1 MSAEARAVPKSV
13 ERRVGVVIVH
23 GVGEN
28 ELGYA
33 VNTVAKTLKD
43 NAAGYSF
50 QPNSEVIRLRDGAE
64 DGDTEDMK
72 REFRVVRRRADHA
85 DGTRVTLD
93 ELHWADLTNLKAG
106 RLNAMLGIFRVIFES
121 HHLVAAMLDRP
132 AHALTRFLRR
142 LLLLASWLMRG
153 PLAAL
158 TIATS
163 AICAVLM
170 FGPVSGT
177 IGGMSV
183 SNKFI
188 AVQLILLI
196 AAAIL
201 LFVVARFRDV
211 SWYDTIFWLAV
222 VTSALIVLERSVTI
236 PEAVRTWPIVKETVG
251 HHCFHDVDDAR
262 GRSLRAAYRENP
274 AAVKKAQSDAC
285 YINGPYRV
293 IAYGW
298 RLWGGLLIASILL
311 LGLMHLRSWAGGE
324 RAPIAPA
331 AASIGIVIL
340 QFMLWTLIVVTVI
353 FPMLSRGEAIKDLLL
368 VRQELIAKRYDID
381 TGMVAKLM
389 EFPVVDLDWIGRFK
403 FVYGAAATTL
413 VGFVFV
419 GALIILRRTWVA
431 YRNRHD
437 LKRARDRM
445 PELVFNGWLVAWL
458 ILAVVSVIGFI
469 WFTESTEHPAF
480 GPVKSIMLLVAAGAA
495 LLVPALLLER
505 VSNGVHIARDLIDHH
520 FAPRLETA
528 VYFLPRVFLD
538 ESRFPRRK
546 RIKERLEAVIENL
559 IREGPW
565 DKLVLVGHSQGSIVI
580 FDYAEERFPYVAA
593 ASRERPAMISL
604 GTPLGTIYR
613 KYFFEYEAMMH
624 LRAISGRLS
633 QLLNLYRVDDYVA
646 GPLPANG
653 AAVLNIPMPQGGHM
667 DYWNEPVV
675 GRELDGLIRSPG
687 RG

>member
-1 MSAEARAVPKSV
+1 MPAEARPVSKSG
-13 ERRVGVVIVH
+13 ERRVGVVVVH

-33 VNTVAKTLKD
+33 VNTLVRTLKD
-43 NAAGYSF
+43 NAAGYRL
-50 QPNSEVIRLRDGAE
+50 QPHSEVIRLRDGAE
-64 DGDTEDMK
+64 DGDGPDVE
-72 REFRVVRRRADHA
+72 REFRVVRRRAEHA
-85 DGTRVTLD
+85 DGTKVTFD

-106 RLNAMLGIFRVIFES
+106 RLNALLGIFRVIFES
-121 HHLVAAMLDRP
+121 HHLVGAMLDRP
-132 AHALTRFLRR
+132 AHVLTRWLRR

-170 FGPVSGT
+170 FGPVSGP
-177 IGGMSV
+177 IGGLSV
-183 SNKFI
+183 SDKFI
-188 AVQLILLI
+188 AVQMILLVVSG
-196 AAAIL
+196 IL

-236 PEAVRTWPIVKETVG
+236 PEAARTWPIVKESVG
-251 HHCFHDVDDAR
+251 YHCFHDDDTR
-262 GRSLRAAYRENP
+262 GRSLRAAYREN
-274 AAVKKAQSDAC
+274 AGAVKKAQSDAC
-285 YINGPYRV
+285 YINGPYRI

-298 RLWGGLLIASILL
+298 RFWGGLLIASILL
-311 LGLMHLRSWAGGE
+311 LGAMHLRAWAGGE
-324 RAPIAPA
+324 KAPIPPA

-353 FPMLSRGEAIKDLLL
+353 FPMLSRGEAVKDLLL
-368 VRQELIAKRYDID
+368 VRQELIAGKVDID
-381 TGMVAKLM
+381 RGMIAKLM
-389 EFPVVDLDWIGRFK
+389 EFPAVDLDWIGRFK

-413 VGFVFV
+413 VGFVLV
-419 GALIILRRTWVA
+419 GALIIMRRMWVA
-431 YRNRHD
+431 YRNQHD

-445 PELVFNGWLVAWL
+445 PALLFNGWLVAWL
-458 ILAVVSVIGFI
+458 ILAVLSVIGFI
-469 WFTESTEHPAF
+469 WFTETTEHPAF

-528 VYFLPRVFLD
+528 AYFLPRVFS
-538 ESRFPRRK
+538 EETRFPRRT

-565 DKLVLVGHSQGSIVI
+565 DKIVLVGHSQGSMVI
-580 FDYAEERFPYVAA
+580 FDYAEERFPYIAA
-593 ASRERPAMISL
+593 AGRERPAFVSL
-604 GTPLGTIYR
+604 GAPIGTIYR
-613 KYFFEYEAMMH
+613 KYFFEYEAMAH
-624 LRAISGRLS
+624 VRELGGRLS
-633 QLLNLYRVDDYVA
+633 HWLNLYRVDDYVG
-646 GPLPANG
+646 GPLEAERKG
-653 AAVLNIPMPQGGHM
+653 IQNIPMPQGGHM
-667 DYWNEPVV
+667 DYWREAVA

-687 RG
+687 QS